1 MNVASIAW
9 SCNLL
14 CSKCEIGSPDGTKYG
29 SDVMQASRQREIKRM
44 SQHRAIARTLF
55 DAEQKTTPPAT
66 VNVPV
71 ATATADTSPGAPVA
85 TGAGTQNNAPSL
97 NAGDAAAGKA
107 ASAGGSAGEEAA
119 GAAGHGDVTT
129 GADAAVLS
137 WKGPKL
143 VPELCGVHPLRLSV
157 WRSLQYIPSLMYRL
171 EVRTSLLSVY
181 SWLCSL
187 YVAGYVSLPYT
198 SALCECNNSACVEQQ
213 QRVLHACI
221 DIVKL

>member
-1 MNVASIAW
+1 
-9 SCNLL
+9 
-14 CSKCEIGSPDGTKYG
+14 
-29 SDVMQASRQREIKRM
+29 M

-55 DAEQKTTPPAT
+55 DAEQKTTT
-66 VNVPV
+66 T
-71 ATATADTSPGAPVA
+71 ATATAGSAPGA
-85 TGAGTQNNAPSL
+85 T
-97 NAGDAAAGKA
+97 AAAGTAPGASRHNIAHPVDAGSKA
-107 ASAGGSAGEEAA
+107 GSSCAKASAGGSAGEEAA

-129 GADAAVLS
+129 GADEAVLS

-213 QRVLHACI
+213 QRVLHARI